1 MNFCAKIHTLSFL
14 PFWRENSNIWKVT
27 QFLNKIF
34 EFSPQ
39 NITKN
44 LRTKGLSFRTEKSKI
59 WKLIV
64 WSWSKSIIKEIHLWK
79 TTCPCQSNKMTL
91 FAFCILK
98 LMTLGHLQ
106 KFGCNSWT
114 KKNNTL
120 LCSPQCEKKI
130 VKIWP
135 NVQDWK
141 LAVLHSVCKSP
152 KMSHLKC
159 LKFRVLVSFLSENSK
174 MFWKWDNFGICKHC
188 VFSCKLIL
196 KGRNSAHAI
205 HALFQN
211 ILLRSYFMVQ
221 HKIVN

>member
-1 MNFCAKIHTLSFL
+1 MNFCAKKSTNSALI
-14 PFWRENSNIWKVT
+14 FWRENSNIWKVT

-44 LRTKGLSFRTEKSKI
+44 LRTQGLSFRTEKSKI

-114 KKNNTL
+114 KKLTL
-120 LCSPQCEKKI
+120 YYAVHSVKKKI

-141 LAVLHSVCKSP
+141 LAVLHSVWITKNVS
-152 KMSHLKC
+152 LKC
-159 LKFRVLVSFLSENSK
+159 LKFR
-174 MFWKWDNFGICKHC
+174 
-188 VFSCKLIL
+188 
-196 KGRNSAHAI
+196 A
-205 HALFQN
+205 
-211 ILLRSYFMVQ
+211 
-221 HKIVN
+221 KITKTYC

>member
-1 MNFCAKIHTLSFL
+1 MKNNLSL
-14 PFWRENSNIWKVT
+14 PK
-27 QFLNKIF
+27 Q
-34 EFSPQ
+34 Q
-39 NITKN
+39 ND
-44 LRTKGLSFRTEKSKI
+44 
-59 WKLIV
+59 
-64 WSWSKSIIKEIHLWK
+64 SI
-79 TTCPCQSNKMTL
+79 
-91 FAFCILK
+91 CILHFK
-98 LMTLGHLQ
+98 TYDSWPSSEIWLQ
-106 KFGCNSWT
+106 LIN
-114 KKNNTL
+114 KKINTL

-141 LAVLHSVCKSP
+141 LAVLHSVWITKNVSL
-152 KMSHLKC
+152 KMFEISRQNHQN
-159 LKFRVLVSFLSENSK
+159 VLVSFLSENSK

>member
-1 MNFCAKIHTLSFL
+1 MKNNLSL
-14 PFWRENSNIWKVT
+14 PK
-27 QFLNKIF
+27 Q
-34 EFSPQ
+34 Q
-39 NITKN
+39 ND
-44 LRTKGLSFRTEKSKI
+44 
-59 WKLIV
+59 
-64 WSWSKSIIKEIHLWK
+64 SI
-79 TTCPCQSNKMTL
+79 
-91 FAFCILK
+91 CILHFK
-98 LMTLGHLQ
+98 TYDSWPSSEIWMQLM
-106 KFGCNSWT
+106 N
-114 KKNNTL
+114 KKINTL

-152 KMSHLKC
+152 KMSHLKY